1 MGKDIKTIKIDLS
14 VDKEE
19 LDFYG
24 GEENYK
30 MLIEDILNR
39 YSYAEYFDE
48 DLVDIILN
56 KDLK

>member
-1 MGKDIKTIKIDLS
+1 
-14 VDKEE
+14 